1 MPQTKE
7 DMKQY
12 YLNNKEKFKAYYL
25 ANNEKLKEQHKQYK
39 LNNKDKIKEQKKEY
53 QKTDNGKKSLRIASW
68 KQLGVISDDFNEL
81 YEKYINTNNCD
92 NCDVE
97 LIHGMFGNNK
107 KCLDHCHTTGQFRN
121 VLCHGCNIRR
131 G

>member
-68 KQLGVISDDFNEL
+68 KQLGVISD
-81 YEKYINTNNCD
+81 
-92 NCDVE
+92 
-97 LIHGMFGNNK
+97 
-107 KCLDHCHTTGQFRN
+107 GQFRN